1 MISSQSLRGQGNA
14 GQRRDLSKRLD
25 DFKNFIVSLI
35 IYFNYF
41 ETICI

>member
-1 MISSQSLRGQGNA
+1 MIFSQSLKGQGNS

-35 IYFNYF
+35 IFFIYF